1 MPYFLTVSQILFLL
15 TKCYLLDISTVTP
28 VQKETGCVY
37 THFAADYLDLI
48 RELGKRPGS
57 LSAINLQAISHFI
70 CLFSAF
76 RTVLLKKACQI
87 PVTFAACVQAACVSS
102 PSMDFQYLFYIFM
115 FFYNYTSLLSL
126 SGIARC
132 QFCSVLIVAN
142 DLLM

>member
-1 MPYFLTVSQILFLL
+1 MPYFLIVHQISLLL
-15 TKCYLLDISTVTP
+15 TKCYSHECSNFSARE
-28 VQKETGCVY
+28 KTGCVC

-57 LSAINLQAISHFI
+57 LSALNLQTISHFI

-87 PVTFAACVQAACVSS
+87 LVTFAACAQAACVSS

-115 FFYNYTSLLSL
+115 GFTIIHLFYHHLE
-126 SGIARC
+126 
-132 QFCSVLIVAN
+132 
-142 DLLM
+142 